1 MAMTSEIDVDVREG
15 GAAWITINRAHKHNA
30 LAQPVLA
37 GLADAVRLVASDV
50 NTRCIVIRGAGDKY
64 FAAGGDLVELASVR
78 TPREIDDMADA
89 ATAALDAVRDC
100 LLPVVAY
107 LNGDALGGGAELAV
121 ACDLRVFAA
130 HARIIFAQG
139 RMGITSAWGG
149 GADLC
154 ALVGPARAFR
164 MMSRCEAVDA
174 QRALAFGL
182 ADLVAEAGPDA
193 DDVAEFLKPLTER
206 SRAVLCGIKEQ
217 TSAWRAAR
225 PYAARREIERR
236 NLQVTWASPE
246 HWAAVDRFL
255 AKGSR

>member
-1 MAMTSEIDVDVREG
+1 MAMNSEIDVDVRAG
-15 GAAWITINRAHKHNA
+15 GAAWITINRPHKHNA

-37 GLADAVRLVASDV
+37 GLADAVRRVASDV
-50 NTRCIVIRGAGDKY
+50 NTRCLVLRGAGDKY
-64 FAAGGDLVELASVR
+64 FAAGGDLVELAAVR

-89 ATAALDAVRDC
+89 ATAALDAVREC
-100 LLPVVAY
+100 PLPVVAY
-107 LNGDALGGGAELAV
+107 VNGDALGGGAELAV
-121 ACDLRVFAA
+121 ACDLRMFAA

-225 PYAARREIERR
+225 PYATRREIERR

-255 AKGSR
+255 AKGSK